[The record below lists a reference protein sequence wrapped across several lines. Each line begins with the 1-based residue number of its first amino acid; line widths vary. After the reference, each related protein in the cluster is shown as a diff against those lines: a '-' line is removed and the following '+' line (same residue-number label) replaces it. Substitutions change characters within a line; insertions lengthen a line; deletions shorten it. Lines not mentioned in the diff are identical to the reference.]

1 MCNTGIRQTS
11 VASPVISHAALGDST
26 LGSSRMLLD
35 LALAV
40 GSVVA
45 MALTAVLWP
54 V

>member
-1 MCNTGIRQTS
+1 MCN
-11 VASPVISHAALGDST
+11 ASFRPGPIVGPAIPHAALGDSA
-26 LGSSRMLLD
+26 LASSRMLLD